1 MDFNKK
7 YEVDYVLPELEKLNR
22 FFKDSIE
29 DERPNVV
36 HGSFGQAST
45 FFGNVIQYCRFDI
58 PASAMKLI
66 YEFNKEHIEC
76 TIERLNKLKCEKDFK
91 ENLKNNRGVV

>member
-1 MDFNKK
+1 MDFNNK
-7 YEVDYVLPELEKLNR
+7 YDVDYVLPELEKLNR
-22 FFKDSIE
+22 FFKDSIK
-29 DERPNVV
+29 DERPNIV
-36 HGSFGQAST
+36 HGSFGQTST
-45 FFGNVIQYCRFDI
+45 FFGNVIQYCHFDI

-66 YEFNKEHIEC
+66 YEFNKEHIEG

>member
-1 MDFNKK
+1 MDFNNK
-7 YEVDYVLPELEKLNR
+7 YDVDYVLPELEKLNR

-36 HGSFGQAST
+36 HGSFGETST
-45 FFGNVIQYCRFDI
+45 FFGNAIKYCNFDI

-66 YEFNKEHIEC
+66 YEFNKEYIES
-76 TIERLNKLKCEKDFK
+76 TIERLNKLKCEKDLK